1 MDKDK
6 ECYSPRAG
14 KGNLVDLDIVI
25 IPSSII
31 HIIIKWG
38 RMRMMTR
45 NHVIIICAIKLCVV
59 LGDGQRME
67 QG

>member
-14 KGNLVDLDIVI
+14 KGSLVDLDVI
-25 IPSSII
+25 IIRSSII
-31 HIIIKWG
+31 NIIIIAIKWG

-59 LGDGQRME
+59 
-67 QG
+67 